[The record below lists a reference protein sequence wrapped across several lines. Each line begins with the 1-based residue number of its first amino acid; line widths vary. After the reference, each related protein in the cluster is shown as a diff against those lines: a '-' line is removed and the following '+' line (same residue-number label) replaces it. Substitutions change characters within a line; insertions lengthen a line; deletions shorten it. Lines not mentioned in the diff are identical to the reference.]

1 MNGQVRVFPHQ
12 KKKRIV
18 CLFVCTALSLYIR
31 RSYLY
36 QLSPGIVFLLTF
48 FYDVFGG
55 DAGVDQSEVPPID
68 YFMLLLGEI
77 PRVKER
83 LKCILLSVEFEEK
96 YEDVLSKVTTI
107 TTAVRK
113 MKASIQIK
121 TIMETILALGNYING
136 STSKGQCVAF
146 KLKTLETLPQ
156 TKGDKKKIFFF

>member
-1 MNGQVRVFPHQ
+1 MDYSSSLLVFENE
-12 KKKRIV
+12 
-18 CLFVCTALSLYIR
+18 
-31 RSYLY
+31 
-36 QLSPGIVFLLTF
+36 
-48 FYDVFGG
+48 
-55 DAGVDQSEVPPID
+55 GVDQHDVPPID

-96 YEDVLSKVTTI
+96 YEDVLSNVTTI

-156 TKGDKKKIFFF
+156 TKGTFDFSIFHNH